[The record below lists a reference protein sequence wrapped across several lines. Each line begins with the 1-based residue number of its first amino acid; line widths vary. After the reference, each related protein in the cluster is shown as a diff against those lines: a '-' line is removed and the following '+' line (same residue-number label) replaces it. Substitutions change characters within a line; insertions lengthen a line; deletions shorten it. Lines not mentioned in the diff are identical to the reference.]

1 MVLPSVFV
9 FSMLLIFLNW
19 FYPICLVFRR
29 HAFHEMGP
37 LRDTLAVLLLALAS
51 TSAFYAED
59 EHVTELTAKG
69 GASIVHNS
77 PK

>member
-1 MVLPSVFV
+1 
-9 FSMLLIFLNW
+9 
-19 FYPICLVFRR
+19 
-29 HAFHEMGP
+29 MGRP
-37 LRDTLAVLLLALAS
+37 LRATLAVLLLALAS